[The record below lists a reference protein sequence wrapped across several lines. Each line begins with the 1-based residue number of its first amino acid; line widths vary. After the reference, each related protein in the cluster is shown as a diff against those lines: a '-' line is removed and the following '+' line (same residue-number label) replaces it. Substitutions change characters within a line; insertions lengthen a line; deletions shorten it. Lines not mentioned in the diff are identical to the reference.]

1 MTTAQIALSIVM
13 IVASL
18 FLIVVVL
25 LQNGAQ
31 QGLGAISG
39 GAETFFGSGKATA
52 ADKIFARLTSVV
64 GVIFVIAA
72 LVLNP
77 DPLRWKPS
85 ACALCHVRRIRG
97 ADDLSAASVRH
108 DLRPHRTG
116 GQAGGS
122 QGEACRQRA
131 VVYAALRRGLLG
143 VKYCAWRNGQ

>member
-52 ADKIFARLTSVV
+52 ADKIFAPLTSVV

-72 LVLNP
+72 LVLN
-77 DPLRWKPS
+77 LI
-85 ACALCHVRRIRG
+85 H
-97 ADDLSAASVRH
+97 
-108 DLRPHRTG
+108 
-116 GQAGGS
+116 
-122 QGEACRQRA
+122 
-131 VVYAALRRGLLG
+131 
-143 VKYCAWRNGQ
+143 

>member
-39 GAETFFGSGKATA
+39 GAET
-52 ADKIFARLTSVV
+52 IFARLTSVV

-72 LVLNP
+72 LVLN
-77 DPLRWKPS
+77 LI
-85 ACALCHVRRIRG
+85 H
-97 ADDLSAASVRH
+97 
-108 DLRPHRTG
+108 
-116 GQAGGS
+116 
-122 QGEACRQRA
+122 
-131 VVYAALRRGLLG
+131 
-143 VKYCAWRNGQ
+143 

>member
-52 ADKIFARLTSVV
+52 ADNIFARLTSVV

-72 LVLNP
+72 LVLN
-77 DPLRWKPS
+77 LI
-85 ACALCHVRRIRG
+85 H
-97 ADDLSAASVRH
+97 
-108 DLRPHRTG
+108 
-116 GQAGGS
+116 
-122 QGEACRQRA
+122 
-131 VVYAALRRGLLG
+131 
-143 VKYCAWRNGQ
+143 